1 MTKSLSHKKI
11 AILVANGFHE
21 QDLTYTQR
29 ILQTAGANTRIV
41 GMDSGLVNS
50 WTGEAWGHHFA
61 TDFLLNS
68 ALAADFAM
76 LVIPGGRRSIE
87 KLKLTAHTKRF
98 IGGFMDA
105 GKPVA
110 ALDDAVELLA
120 FAERVSGL
128 TISTPEG
135 SRDLVEAAGAQISS
149 EAISYDGNLMS
160 GYGENIQDTVNAI
173 LDHFSTLC
181 EMKAAA

>member
-1 MTKSLSHKKI
+1 MTKPLSQKKI

-50 WTGEAWGHHFA
+50 WTGDAWGHHFA

-68 ALAADFAM
+68 ALAADFSM
-76 LVIPGGRRSIE
+76 LVVPGGRRSIE

-105 GKPVA
+105 NKPVA
-110 ALDDAVELLA
+110 ILNDAIELAA
-120 FAERVSGL
+120 FAERIEGRTVSA
-128 TISTPEG
+128 PEQ
-135 SRDLVEAAGAQISS
+135 SADVVAQAGAQISD
-149 EAISYDGNLMS
+149 EQITYDGNLMS
-160 GYGENIQDTVNAI
+160 GYADSIEETVQAI
-173 LDHFSTLC
+173 YDHFTNIC
-181 EMKAAA
+181 TMKVAA